1 MHAIQ
6 EMLFYEKYPLSHFLH
21 YVSESHY
28 IQFWIFKLHEIQLP
42 ELLKYPMAQFVHT
55 IGLEHMLQF
64 EIETQLNSQFLDV
77 EL

>member
-1 MHAIQ
+1 
-6 EMLFYEKYPLSHFLH
+6 
-21 YVSESHY
+21 
-28 IQFWIFKLHEIQLP
+28 LHEIQLP

-77 EL
+77 ELK